1 MDSQSIQIKV
11 PLSFNQ
17 VVDIVRQ
24 LSPTERSMLEEV
36 LKETDDI
43 DKYSIPEEHKN
54 IVRQRMKVSEEDPS
68 RLLNWDKVKHK
79 LIV

>member
-1 MDSQSIQIKV
+1 MDSQSIQLNV

-24 LSPTERSMLEEV
+24 LSPTERSMLKEV

-43 DKYSIPEEHKN
+43 EKQPIPEEHKN
-54 IVRQRMKVSEEDPS
+54 IVRQRMKSSEEDPS
-68 RLLNWDKVKHK
+68 RLINWDEVKHK
-79 LIV
+79 LII

>member
-1 MDSQSIQIKV
+1 MESQSIQIKV

-24 LSPTERSMLEEV
+24 LSPAERTILKEV

-43 DKYSIPEEHKN
+43 DKHPIPEDHKN
-54 IVRQRMKVSEEDPS
+54 IVRQRMKASEEDPS
-68 RLLNWDKVKHK
+68 RLLNWDEVKNK

>member
-1 MDSQSIQIKV
+1 MESQPIQIKV

-24 LSPTERSMLEEV
+24 LSPTERSMLKEV

-43 DKYSIPEEHKN
+43 DKHPIPEEHKN
-54 IVRQRMKVSEEDPS
+54 IVRQRMKASEVDPS
-68 RLLNWDKVKHK
+68 RLLNWDEVKNK

>member
-17 VVDIVRQ
+17 VVDIIRQ
-24 LSPTERSMLEEV
+24 LSPAERSMLKEI

-43 DKYSIPEEHKN
+43 EKHPIPEEHKK
-54 IVRQRMKVSEEDPS
+54 IVRQRMKASEENPS
-68 RLLNWDKVKHK
+68 RLLNWDEVKN
-79 LIV
+79 

>member
-1 MDSQSIQIKV
+1 MDSQSIQLNV

-24 LSPTERSMLEEV
+24 LSPTERSMLKEV

-43 DKYSIPEEHKN
+43 EKQPIPEEHKN
-54 IVRQRMKVSEEDPS
+54 IVRQRMKASEEDPS
-68 RLLNWDKVKHK
+68 RLINWDEVKHK
-79 LIV
+79 LII